1 MKKPNDT
8 PADDSLEVLF
18 PDRRLTVGGE
28 NLVVRELTFEEQ
40 LTHHAALKAIAEAFL
55 QVPRE
60 HLEGVEGATI
70 ALDVLTEHWKLVL
83 PLIAVSCGKADNWV
97 RSLRPSDGESLMLV
111 WWAANQGFFVRRLWR
126 PIVVAQALQQGCFG
140 YGRRV
145 LQAGRRTGQSLA
157 ATQREISLPD
167 RLGLRADSRPR
178 SARRFAG
185 CRPTGH
191 GRL

>member
-8 PADDSLEVLF
+8 PVDDSLEVLF

-28 NLVVRELTFEEQ
+28 DLVVRELTFEEQ

-83 PLIAVSCGKADNWV
+83 PLIAVSCGKA
-97 RSLRPSDGESLMLV
+97 
-111 WWAANQGFFVRRLWR
+111 
-126 PIVVAQALQQGCFG
+126 
-140 YGRRV
+140 
-145 LQAGRRTGQSLA
+145 
-157 ATQREISLPD
+157 
-167 RLGLRADSRPR
+167 
-178 SARRFAG
+178 
-185 CRPTGH
+185 
-191 GRL
+191 

>member
-1 MKKPNDT
+1 MKKPNNT
-8 PADDSLEVLF
+8 PVDDSLEVLF

-28 NLVVRELTFEEQ
+28 DLVVRELTFEEQ

-83 PLIAVSCGKADNWV
+83 PLIAVSCGKADDWV

-126 PIVVAQALQQGCFG
+126 PIVVAQALQQRG
-140 YGRRV
+140 V
-145 LQAGRRTGQSLA
+145 ESSPASSQQDTSATSSA
-157 ATQREISLPD
+157 ATPS
-167 RLGLRADSRPR
+167 DS
-178 SARRFAG
+178 
-185 CRPTGH
+185 
-191 GRL
+191 